1 LAIEDN
7 TPTSILVFVTIG
19 YYSEENM
26 ALFNQ
31 GVRETLDRDGAHIDA
46 MYYCPHHPDA
56 KIEKYRLDC
65 DCRKPKPGML
75 IKAQHELNIDL
86 KRSFMIGDKLTDIEA
101 GRNARCKTIMVRTGY
116 GAEELESNEIECD
129 YVADDLYDAV
139 QYILHL
145 SREQ

>member
-1 LAIEDN
+1 
-7 TPTSILVFVTIG
+7 
-19 YYSEENM
+19 M